1 MSEDQR
7 SGAPG
12 PAADGPGDDDV
23 VPHPFGTG
31 ASGGPASAAAEP
43 PGGAAAPGSTPE
55 PVPVPEPVAAPEP
68 AAAEPAAAEPAAAPG
83 VDDAPE
89 QVPEPAPTTAD
100 GDEPP
105 PAATP
110 AVARRRRRDP
120 LAAVLIGVLTLLLGF
135 AFAVQVRTADDES
148 QLTGAREED
157 LVRILDELDAQEER
171 LRGQLAEQR
180 SALEQLTNSDSR
192 AATALE
198 AARQR
203 AEAIGILNGTIA
215 AQGPGMEMVIR
226 DPEDSVGVADLLDA
240 IQELRGAGAETMQ
253 IDDVRVGVSTAV
265 TGQPGDLM
273 LDGRPIT
280 APYEVLVIGS
290 PQDMETAMRIPGGV
304 EQRVNGRGGSVAIT
318 QSDEVVVDA
327 LRQLDTPQ
335 YASPRTDD

>member
-7 SGAPG
+7 PGAPG

-23 VPHPFGTG
+23 VPHPFGTAATG
-31 ASGGPASAAAEP
+31 EPGSPAAGPPAAGDVVSPGSAGSTQEAPESVAAPAREP
-43 PGGAAAPGSTPE
+43 APGSGAASDAEDAPE
-55 PVPVPEPVAAPEP
+55 GEPEP
-68 AAAEPAAAEPAAAPG
+68 AAGSEPDSSASPAAAP
-83 VDDAPE
+83 
-89 QVPEPAPTTAD
+89 
-100 GDEPP
+100 
-105 PAATP
+105 
-110 AVARRRRRDP
+110 ARRRDL

-148 QLTGAREED
+148 QLIGAREED
-157 LVRILDELDAQEER
+157 LIRILDELDAQEER

-203 AEAIGILNGTIA
+203 AEAIGILNGTIP
-215 AQGPGMEMVIR
+215 AQGPGIEMVIR
-226 DPEDSVGVADLLDA
+226 DPEGSVGVADLLDA

-265 TGQPGDLM
+265 TGQPGDLR

-280 APYEVLVIGS
+280 APYEILVIGS

-304 EQRVNGRGGSVAIT
+304 EQRVNGRGGSVTIT
-318 QSDEVVVDA
+318 QSDEVVVGA
-327 LRQLDTPQ
+327 LRQLDEPQ
-335 YASPRTDD
+335 YASTETDD